1 MYRITH
7 AAIIALIFAAM
18 AFAVFY
24 LQGVLYLAPCPLC
37 TVDRGLF
44 LLVALVSMASL
55 IHNPHGTFLWI
66 YTGLSSLFALMGI
79 AVGMRHIWLQN
90 LPADQVPECGPDLA
104 YMLEVFPMMDV
115 IKRLF
120 TGAGQC
126 AEISWTFY
134 DITLPQQTLLLFVA
148 LLLMIIYAH
157 RQQVRASSKQ

>member
-1 MYRITH
+1 MYRVTH
-7 AAIIALIFAAM
+7 AAIIALVVVAM
-18 AFAVFY
+18 SFAVFY

-44 LLVALVSMASL
+44 LLIALVSTVSL
-55 IHNPHGTFLWI
+55 LHAPHGAFLWI
-66 YTGLSSLFALMGI
+66 YTSVSSVLALMGI
-79 AVGMRHIWLQN
+79 AVGLRHIWLQN
-90 LPADQVPECGPDLA
+90 LPADKVPECGPDLA

-120 TGAGQC
+120 SGAGQC

-134 DITLPQQTLLLFVA
+134 GITLPQQTLLLFIA

-157 RQQVRASSKQ
+157 RQQSRS